1 MKKIIFSLALLLI
14 GSTANSQ
21 SISDV
26 DISKRQEYMMK
37 TYKIHRQK
45 AEKYEQEILPSLE
58 RENEQ
63 LKKLKISSTKF
74 KDEQKKNIQKIREN
88 Y

>member
-1 MKKIIFSLALLLI
+1 MKKIIFSLVLLLI

-37 TYKIHRQK
+37 TYKIHRLK
-45 AEKYEQEILPSLE
+45 AEKYELEILPSLE
-58 RENEQ
+58 RENEK
-63 LKKLKISSTKF
+63 LKKLKISSAKF
-74 KDEQKKNIQKIREN
+74 KDEQKKSTRNME
-88 Y
+88 